1 MLLNTLYTYEHL
13 KGEDSTLLK
22 FKVKIQAN
30 HKIFKGHFPNNPI
43 TPGVCQM
50 QMVKE
55 ILSDHLGQS
64 LFFNSISDMKF
75 ISMWVPNESEAVF
88 IDISAEYFDK
98 AYKIKAKIYT
108 DTCVYFKL
116 RGKADVCK

>member
-13 KGEDSTLLK
+13 EGEALASLK
-22 FKVKIQAN
+22 FRVNTQAN
-30 HKIFKGHFPNNPI
+30 HEIYNGHFPDNPI

-55 ILSDHLGQS
+55 ILSDHLGQN
-64 LFFNSISDMKF
+64 LFFNSVSDMKF

-88 IDISAEYFDK
+88 MDISAKDFEEG
-98 AYKIKAKIYT
+98 YKIKASIYT
-108 DTCVYFKL
+108 DSCVYFKL